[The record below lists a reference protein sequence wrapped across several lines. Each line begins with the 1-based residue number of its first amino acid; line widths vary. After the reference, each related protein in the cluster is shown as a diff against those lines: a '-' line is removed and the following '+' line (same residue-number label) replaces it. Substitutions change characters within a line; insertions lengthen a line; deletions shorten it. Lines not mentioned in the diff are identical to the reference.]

1 MRRRP
6 SHRGQAP
13 APRARRRRRLGTFF
27 FILGI
32 LTVLG
37 GTFAV
42 GALAGRFSLRPASV
56 ASAKTVER
64 PKPAAPPQPE
74 LTFYRELTA
83 PLTTPPPPPKPA
95 AATKPPAK
103 REPAPSAPAASERPE
118 LPARHAPDIG
128 STVAAA
134 RSDGARYTVQV
145 GAFSAREQAESMGA
159 RLLAAGHPA
168 YVTEND
174 TPGGAKYRVRIG
186 IFANAEDA
194 RQTAQRVAAEARVAT
209 YGTTR

>member
-6 SHRGQAP
+6 ARGHAP
-13 APRARRRRRLGTFF
+13 VPRARRRRRLGTFF

-64 PKPAAPPQPE
+64 KPAPTPQPE

-83 PLTTPPPPPKPA
+83 PLIVPPPPPKPA
-95 AATKPPAK
+95 AARPPAK
-103 REPAPSAPAASERPE
+103 REPTPPAPPANERPE
-118 LPARHAPDIG
+118 LPARGAPDLG
-128 STVAAA
+128 STAAAA
-134 RSDGARYTVQV
+134 RGDSARYTVQV
-145 GAFSAREQAESMGA
+145 GAFSAKEQAEAMRA
-159 RLLAAGHPA
+159 RLIAGGHPA
-168 YVTEND
+168 YVTEYD
-174 TPGGAKYRVRIG
+174 APGSARYRVRIG
-186 IFANAEDA
+186 VFTTAEDA
-194 RQTAQRVAAEARVAT
+194 RQAAQRLAAEARVAT
-209 YGTTR
+209 YVTTR